1 MDEHTTWLDLLP
13 GYHNLEEYFRQYF
26 GRNWSNTIFPPQEH
40 FSMTHVFLAFFV
52 GLCLMAVAFS
62 YRRHARSEAALM
74 PAERLTFFSF
84 VELLLSAL
92 LRFLTEIVGSEKD
105 ARRFFP
111 MGAGIFVFVMFS
123 DLIGLLPGFEP
134 PTAHLQMNLAIAL
147 TVFVATHYFGI
158 RQQGWRY
165 LKQFTGDS
173 WLMAPL
179 MLVLEVVSHIVRP
192 LSLTVRL
199 LGNMFADHKVLAIF
213 TLLFPLVIPIPFL
226 FLGLLVSLIQ
236 ALVFMTLSVIYF
248 SLATSQEH

>member
-1 MDEHTTWLDLLP
+1 
-13 GYHNLEEYFRQYF
+13 
-26 GRNWSNTIFPPQEH
+26 
-40 FSMTHVFLAFFV
+40 
-52 GLCLMAVAFS
+52 
-62 YRRHARSEAALM
+62 
-74 PAERLTFFSF
+74 
-84 VELLLSAL
+84 
-92 LRFLTEIVGSEKD
+92 
-105 ARRFFP
+105 FP

-179 MLVLEVVSHIVRP
+179 MLVLELVSHIVRP